1 MQLSLSEIVHK
12 ACELKTK
19 KEKVEWLKQNNSVAL
34 RNILICMYD
43 KTKIQFLLPDTAPP
57 YTPSASHEI
66 QGSLL
71 REARKLKYF
80 IKGMGFDDMKQIKRE
95 TVFIELLESV
105 DPKDAELLLSM
116 IKQKPLK
123 GLTVKTINEAFGPI
137 ISEKGKK
144 DEEAEVRES

>member
-1 MQLSLSEIVHK
+1 MQLTLSEIIHK

-19 KEKVEWLKQNNSVAL
+19 VEKIEWLKQHNSVPL
-34 RNILICMYD
+34 RNVLICMYD
-43 KTKIQFLLPDTAPP
+43 KQKMQFLLPPTEPP
-57 YTPSASHEI
+57 YTPSPSHEV

-80 IKGMGFDDMKQIKRE
+80 IKGMGYDDMKQIKRE
-95 TVFIELLESV
+95 SVFIELLETV
-105 DPKDAELLLSM
+105 DPQDAKLLIQML
-116 IKQKPLK
+116 KQKPYK

-144 DEEAEVRES
+144 DETEEVQ